1 VTQRELDR
9 IFNAVVAGLTRL
21 GIRLYGS
28 RVLAVPGRKSG
39 IVRTVPVN
47 LLEHRSRRYLVAP
60 RAATRNGSRTCARR
74 ASASSASARAAS
86 PDAEKVPALR
96 AYIARWW
103 FEVGR
108 FFALSGPAAPEDEL
122 ARAAP
127 AHPVFRIDPPAMR
140 FWLLRARVDRVS
152 LARKRPAAAASLPR
166 LGEATSTG
174 DRWSISERTGSR
186 RPGELRT
193 DRGGRRWRRFPRPM
207 TYARS
212 RHAPPRPADPDHCH
226 PRR

>member
-1 VTQRELDR
+1 MAQRRYVKPGTVDR

-21 GIRLYGS
+21 GISLYGS

-60 RAATRNGSRTCARR
+60 RGDTEWVQNLRASGVGELRLGARR
-74 ASASSASARAAS
+74 EPFVAHEL

-108 FFALSGPAAPEDEL
+108 FFALSGPAAPEDDL

-127 AHPVFRIDPPAMR
+127 AHPVFRIDPPA
-140 FWLLRARVDRVS
+140 
-152 LARKRPAAAASLPR
+152 
-166 LGEATSTG
+166 TS
-174 DRWSISERTGSR
+174 R
-186 RPGELRT
+186 
-193 DRGGRRWRRFPRPM
+193 
-207 TYARS
+207 
-212 RHAPPRPADPDHCH
+212 
-226 PRR
+226 